1 VPRFVDRHRFLILF
15 ALLSTLMGTS
25 VGMAK
30 VATSLYAVDLRAGEL
45 VLGLIAASQTI
56 GSLLISMPIGALVDR
71 VGPARPFMLGSLVAG
86 SIYVVLPLAHS
97 PLGLLACT
105 AAISF
110 FMPLRF
116 VSLNTLFMHEIVQ
129 IGVEKAGWYRG
140 THMVGMML
148 IGPVVSVAA
157 TRALG
162 FRGAYWLIAG
172 LFALTV
178 LVCPIVFSRY
188 SNAPAAASGG
198 RTRLRDLPSQLR
210 TLAHDAELR
219 RTALVEFAAQSLS
232 AYFSFFIV
240 IIAVSTLHLGEGFAT
255 QLLGLEGGA
264 FMFALFCFG
273 GLVTRLGDERVYA
286 ASFALVTLAL
296 LVLGLFQAQWLLSAG
311 SIALGLGLGS
321 LQIVNLTRFAFIGG
335 RLGRGKV
342 SGLTPF
348 IGTSGS
354 LLGSF
359 LGGVIGHTLGL
370 QYVFLAY
377 ALAFAGLLAA
387 APGLAGARQRAELLP
402 DPSPRA

>member
-1 VPRFVDRHRFLILF
+1 
-15 ALLSTLMGTS
+15 
-25 VGMAK
+25 
-30 VATSLYAVDLRAGEL
+30 
-45 VLGLIAASQTI
+45 
-56 GSLLISMPIGALVDR
+56 
-71 VGPARPFMLGSLVAG
+71 
-86 SIYVVLPLAHS
+86 
-97 PLGLLACT
+97 
-105 AAISF
+105 
-110 FMPLRF
+110 
-116 VSLNTLFMHEIVQ
+116 LNTMFMHEIVQ

-140 THMVGMML
+140 THMIGMML

-157 TRALG
+157 SHALG
-162 FRGAYWLIAG
+162 FRGTYWLIAG

-178 LVCPIVFSRY
+178 VVSPIVFSRY
-188 SNAPAAASGG
+188 RHAPAADSGG
-198 RTRLRDLPSQLR
+198 HTRWHDLPGQLR
-210 TLAHDAELR
+210 LLAQDPELR
-219 RTALVEFAAQSLS
+219 RIAVVEFAAQSLN

-240 IIAVSTLHLGEGFAT
+240 IIVVSSLHLGEGFAT

-264 FMFALFCFG
+264 FMVALFCFG
-273 GLVTRLGDERVYA
+273 GLVARFDDERVYA

-296 LVLGLFQAQWLLSAG
+296 LVLGLSQVPWQLAASTV
-311 SIALGLGLGS
+311 ALGLGLGS

-377 ALAFAGLLAA
+377 ALAFVGLLVLVRGRAA
-387 APGLAGARQRAELLP
+387 AARRAELVP
-402 DPSPRA
+402 DPLRQ